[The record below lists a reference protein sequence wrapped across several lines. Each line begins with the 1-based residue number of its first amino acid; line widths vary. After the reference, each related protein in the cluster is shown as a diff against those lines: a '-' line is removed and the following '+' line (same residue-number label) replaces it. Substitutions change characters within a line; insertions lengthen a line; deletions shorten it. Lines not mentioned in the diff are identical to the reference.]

1 MGITSQRKPLVL
13 TRQTVTLS
21 PGQSVAVVA
30 EQPAP
35 PVVVTNAVV
44 CRWLTERRAQVLKLQ
59 SQPGCGMER
68 KIKYAGQLKLMSE
81 LRKFITDTKRKR

>member
-1 MGITSQRKPLVL
+1 MAITSVRQPPP
-13 TRQTVTLS
+13 RQTVTLKPS
-21 PGQSVAVVA
+21 QSLTVVA
-30 EQPAP
+30 EPPAP

-44 CRWLTERRAQVLKLQ
+44 FKWLTKRRAYVLRMR

-68 KIKYAGQLKLMSE
+68 KIQYTGQLKLMSE